1 MVNKLSLNLKK
12 TKFMIFKP
20 RQKRQ
25 RFDTQLSI
33 NNQIVSQVTE
43 ILFLGVVLDENL
55 SWKSHISHISNKISK
70 SVGIIFRA
78 SFYLTR
84 ASLRTLYFSM
94 VYPYLQYCNIVWAST
109 YSINLRRIVVLQKRI
124 IRILNTSKFDAHTD
138 PICRD
143 LHLLKF
149 HDICKLQMEQ
159 FVFSCKNKL
168 VPKYFNH
175 MFVFSSQPPNY
186 NTRNRKSLRIPF
198 CRTKLR
204 QFSTQ
209 YQGSKFY
216 NSLPD
221 EIINTASFSSFTVKL
236 KRYLCSEYGNM
247 SAS

>member
-78 SFYLTR
+78 SSYLTR

-138 PICRD
+138 SICRD

-149 HDICKLQMEQ
+149 HDICKLQME
-159 FVFSCKNKL
+159 
-168 VPKYFNH
+168 
-175 MFVFSSQPPNY
+175 
-186 NTRNRKSLRIPF
+186 
-198 CRTKLR
+198 
-204 QFSTQ
+204 
-209 YQGSKFY
+209 
-216 NSLPD
+216 
-221 EIINTASFSSFTVKL
+221 
-236 KRYLCSEYGNM
+236 
-247 SAS
+247 